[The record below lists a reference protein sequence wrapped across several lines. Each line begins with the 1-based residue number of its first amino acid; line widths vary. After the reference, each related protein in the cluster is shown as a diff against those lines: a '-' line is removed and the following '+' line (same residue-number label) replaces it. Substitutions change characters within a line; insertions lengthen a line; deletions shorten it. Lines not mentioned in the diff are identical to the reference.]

1 MEAIKLTKANGELT
15 VMHNESLTSIIR
27 SNGKVYPRQWVGSG
41 RRKTLR
47 SIESYV
53 MDFAR
58 AFGYKV
64 TTGNDSPRGGQ
75 EGYFIQFSSKAVKS
89 LTSKF

>member
-1 MEAIKLTKANGELT
+1 
-15 VMHNESLTSIIR
+15 
-27 SNGKVYPRQWVGSG
+27 
-41 RRKTLR
+41 
-47 SIESYV
+47 

-64 TTGNDSPRGGQ
+64 TTGNYSPRGGQ